1 MMAEYFMTSEAIS
14 AARKILIR
22 RLLFFTLILS
32 AGGFCYGR
40 FVLHSDTQVEVVMA
54 LLVIGVMVFSYFQ
67 NFKRKKLAISSYRLV
82 LEQGC
87 ISRFQHNLPPIRL
100 TADDIVRI
108 TENTQGVLTVA
119 STDKYRAIYIPT
131 QITNRAELLQ
141 ELTALQP
148 VILLTSKTFLEKIAP
163 YTSVGVLGLMGV
175 FYAVNNKVISTISG
189 TVLLTVLAW
198 SAWHIWRNKDL
209 PHQSRRLLWFMP
221 LVWLSILAGVIVR
234 LMQ

>member
-1 MMAEYFMTSEAIS
+1 MAEYFMTSEAIS
-14 AARKILIR
+14 ATRKILIR

-32 AGGFCYGR
+32 VGGFCYGR
-40 FVLHSDTQVEVVMA
+40 FVLHSDAQVEVVMA

-67 NFKRKKLAISSYRLV
+67 NFKREKLAISSYRLV
-82 LEQGC
+82 LEPGC

-131 QITNRAELLQ
+131 QITNWAELLQ

-148 VILLTSKTFLEKIAP
+148 VTLLTSKTFLEKIAP
-163 YTSVGVLGLMGV
+163 YTSVGVLGLMSV

-189 TVLLTVLAW
+189 TILLAVLAW

-209 PHQSRRLLWFMP
+209 PRQSRRLLWFVP